1 MQQPP
6 LNTAG
11 AISQHRTYYREH
23 ATPTTGAIAVSV
35 EVIHGTTAKP
45 AAADALVRAIQSR
58 DHFRGRLFIGYP
70 ILRTPRGRHPV
81 DAVLV
86 SDHHGVVAFDL
97 IERDSIAGYQER
109 QDDTANNL
117 EAKLRTYRELMK
129 GRSLRV
135 EIGTI
140 SFAPRAHP
148 DLSHDPENAEYRVAN
163 ESSFRAVLDSCQWP
177 ERDDEV
183 YRAVLSVL
191 ENIATIRKAPRRRKI
206 TNDDS
211 RGSKLGRLEDTM
223 ATLDA
228 TQSRAVIES
237 IEGIQRI
244 RGLAGSGKTIVLARK
259 AAYLHAQ
266 HPEWRVAVTFNT
278 RSLKGFFTR
287 LIREVH
293 LLETGEPPDWN
304 QLQVI
309 NAWGAPGGEDRR
321 GIYHQFCV
329 SQGLPYYDYMNAK
342 SKYGPND
349 TFAKVCTEALS
360 GRRAPKPLFDAI
372 LIDEA
377 QDLPPSFLRL
387 CYAILREP
395 RRLIYAYD
403 ELQNLL
409 HDPLPSPKAIFGED
423 APWDGEVARQDFIL
437 EKCYRNS
444 RPILTTA
451 HALGFGVY
459 RDTNPDTGLG
469 LVQMF
474 DNPQLWGDVGY
485 EVASGNL
492 MGGESVALRRTPST
506 SPAFLEDHSPVDDI
520 VQFRAFDTEDEQTE
534 WVARQVKKN
543 MENDDLAA
551 EDIMVI
557 NPDPLTTR
565 GKVGVIRRR
574 LLDDG
579 IQNHLAGVDTEAD
592 EFIRGGS
599 VTFTGVHR
607 AKGNEVGMVYVV
619 NAHDCWSSRYNLA
632 RIRNRLFTAI
642 TRTKAW
648 VRVCGVGSEM
658 EQLCEEYRRL
668 RASDYELRFSYPTQE
683 ELDRLR
689 IVHRDVTAEE
699 EGKARGYVENLE
711 ALIADL
717 ESKNIYSE
725 DIDPAVVKRLRRVL
739 VVREPRSGEGDT

>member
-1 MQQPP
+1 M
-6 LNTAG
+6 
-11 AISQHRTYYREH
+11 
-23 ATPTTGAIAVSV
+23 SV
-35 EVIHGTTAKP
+35 EVIHGTTVKS
-45 AAADALVRAIQSR
+45 AAAEALVGAIQSR
-58 DHFRGRLFIGYP
+58 DDFQGRLFIGYP

-81 DAVLV
+81 DALLV
-86 SDHHGVVAFDL
+86 SDRHGVVAFDL
-97 IERDSIAGYQER
+97 IESDSISGFQER

-135 EIGTI
+135 KIGTI
-140 SFAPRAHP
+140 SFAPRANP
-148 DLSHDPENAEYRVAN
+148 DLFNDPENDQYHVAN
-163 ESSFRAVLDSCQWP
+163 NSGFHAVLDSLQWR
-177 ERDDEV
+177 ERDDGV
-183 YRAVLSVL
+183 FRAVLSVL
-191 ENIATIRKAPRRRKI
+191 ENIATIRKPPRGRKI
-206 TNDDS
+206 TKDDS
-211 RGSKLGRLEDTM
+211 KGSKLGRLEDTM

-237 IEGIQRI
+237 FEGIQRI

-266 HPEWRVAVTFNT
+266 HPDWRVAVTFNT

-304 QLQVI
+304 QLQVM
-309 NAWGAPGGEDRR
+309 NAWGAPGGEERR
-321 GIYHQFCV
+321 GIYHEFCA
-329 SQGLPYYDYMNAK
+329 SQGLPYYDYMNATRTF
-342 SKYGPND
+342 GPND
-349 TFAKVCTEALS
+349 TFAKVCMEALS
-360 GRRAPKPLFDAI
+360 GRQAPSPLFDAI

-409 HDPLPSPKAIFGED
+409 HDPLPSPKVIFGED
-423 APWDGEVARQDFIL
+423 APWDGEMARQDFIL

-459 RDTNPDTGLG
+459 RETNPDTGLG

-492 MGGESVALRRTPST
+492 MGGESVSLRRTPRT
-506 SPAFLEDHSPVDDI
+506 SPAFLEDHSQVDDI
-520 VQFRAFDTEDEQTE
+520 VQFRAFDTEGEQTE
-534 WVARQVKKN
+534 WVVRQIRRN

-557 NPDPLTTR
+557 NPDPKTTR
-565 GKVGVIRRR
+565 GKVGMIRRR

-579 IQNHLAGVDTEAD
+579 IPNHLAGVDTEPD
-592 EFIRGGS
+592 EFIRRES
-599 VTFTGVHR
+599 VTFTGIHR

-632 RIRNRLFTAI
+632 RIRNRLFTAV

-648 VRVCGVGSEM
+648 VRVCGVGSKM
-658 EQLCEEYRRL
+658 DNLCEEYQRL
-668 RASDYELRFSYPTQE
+668 RASDYELRFDYPTRE

-699 EGKARGYVENLE
+699 EGKARGYVEKLE

-717 ESKNIYSE
+717 ESRNIYSE
-725 DIDPAVVKRLRRVL
+725 DIDPAVVKKLREVL

>member
-1 MQQPP
+1 
-6 LNTAG
+6 
-11 AISQHRTYYREH
+11 
-23 ATPTTGAIAVSV
+23 VSV
-35 EVIHGTTAKP
+35 EVIRGTTAKS
-45 AAADALVRAIQSR
+45 AAAGALVRAIRSR
-58 DHFRGRLFIGYP
+58 DDFRGRLFIGYP

-81 DAVLV
+81 DALLV
-86 SDHHGVVAFDL
+86 SDRHGVVAFDL
-97 IERDSIAGYQER
+97 IESDSISGFQQR

-129 GRSLRV
+129 GRRLRV
-135 EIGTI
+135 QIGTI
-140 SFAPRAHP
+140 SFAPRANP
-148 DLSHDPENAEYRVAN
+148 GLSHDPEIGEYRVAN
-163 ESSFRAVLDSCQWP
+163 ESGLHAVLDSFQWR
-177 ERDDEV
+177 ERDDGV
-183 YRAVLSVL
+183 FRAVLSVL
-191 ENIATIRKAPRRRKI
+191 ENIATIRKPPRGRKI
-206 TNDDS
+206 TKDDS

-266 HPEWRVAVTFNT
+266 NPEWRIAVTFNT

-304 QLQVI
+304 QLQVM
-309 NAWGAPGGEDRR
+309 NAWGAPGGEERR
-321 GIYHQFCV
+321 GVYHEFCA

-342 SKYGPND
+342 GKFGPND

-360 GRRAPKPLFDAI
+360 GRRAPRPLFDAI

-387 CYAILREP
+387 CYAILTEP

-403 ELQNLL
+403 ELQNLSR
-409 HDPLPSPKAIFGED
+409 DPLPSPKTIFGDD
-423 APWDGEVARQDFIL
+423 ASWNGEVARQDFIL

-459 RDTNPDTGLG
+459 RETNPDTGLG

-485 EVASGNL
+485 RVTSGRL
-492 MGGESVALRRTPST
+492 MGGESVALKRTSRT
-506 SPAFLEDHSPVDDI
+506 SPRFLEDHSGVDDI
-520 VQFRAFDTEDEQTE
+520 VQFKAFGTEDEQTE
-534 WVARQVKKN
+534 WVVRQVKDD

-557 NPDPLTTR
+557 NPDPVTTR
-565 GKVGVIRRR
+565 GKVGLIRRR
-574 LLDDG
+574 LLESG
-579 IQNHLAGVDTEAD
+579 VPNHLAGVDTEAD
-592 EFIRGGS
+592 EFIRRGS

-632 RIRNRLFTAI
+632 RVRNRLFTAI

-648 VRVCGVGSEM
+648 VRVCGVGRKM
-658 EQLCEEYRRL
+658 ERLSEEYQML
-668 RASDYELRFSYPTQE
+668 RANDFELRFPYPTQD
-683 ELDRLR
+683 ELERLR

-699 EGKARGYVENLE
+699 VGRVEGHGQHLE
-711 ALIADL
+711 ALIADW
-717 ESKNIYSE
+717 ESKNIYLE
-725 DIDPAVVKRLRRVL
+725 DIDNAVVEKLREFL
-739 VVREPRSGEGDT
+739 VVRESRSGESDT

>member
-1 MQQPP
+1 MRQRH
-6 LNTAG
+6 
-11 AISQHRTYYREH
+11 SCYRKY

-45 AAADALVRAIQSR
+45 AAAEALVRAIQSR
-58 DHFRGRLFIGYP
+58 EDFRGRLFIGYP

-86 SDHHGVVAFDL
+86 SNHHGVVAFDL
-97 IERDSIAGYQER
+97 IETDSISGFQER

-135 EIGTI
+135 EIATV

-148 DLSHDPENAEYRVAN
+148 ESAHDPENAEYRVAN
-163 ESSFRAVLDSCQWP
+163 ESDFPAVLDSCQWP

-266 HPEWRVAVTFNT
+266 HPNWRVAVTFNT

-304 QLQVI
+304 QLQVM

-321 GIYHQFCV
+321 GIYHEFCA
-329 SQGLPYYDYMNAK
+329 SQGVPYYDYMNAK

-349 TFAKVCTEALS
+349 TFAHVCTVALS
-360 GRRAPKPLFDAI
+360 ERRAPRPLFDAI

-377 QDLPPSFLRL
+377 QDLPLSFLRL
-387 CYAILREP
+387 CYAILKEP

-403 ELQNLL
+403 ELQNLSG
-409 HDPLPSPKAIFGED
+409 DPLPSPKTIFGED
-423 APWDGEVARQDFIL
+423 APWDGEMTRQDFIL

-451 HALGFGVY
+451 HALGFGVH
-459 RDTNPDTGLG
+459 RETNPDTGLG

-474 DNPQLWGDVGY
+474 DNPQLWGEVGY
-485 EVASGNL
+485 EVASGSL
-492 MGGESVALRRTPST
+492 TGGEPVALKRTSRT
-506 SPAFLEDHSPVDDI
+506 SPRFLENHSPVDDI
-520 VQFRAFDTEDEQTE
+520 VQFTAFDTEDEQAE
-534 WVARQVKKN
+534 WVVRQVKKN

-565 GKVGVIRRR
+565 ARVGSIRRR
-574 LLDDG
+574 LLESG
-579 IQNHLAGVDTEAD
+579 VPNHLAGVDTEAD
-592 EFIRGGS
+592 EFIRRGS
-599 VTFTGVHR
+599 VTFTGIHR
-607 AKGNEVGMVYVV
+607 AKGNEVGMVYIV

-642 TRTKAW
+642 SRTKAW
-648 VRVCGVGSEM
+648 VRVCGVGTKM
-658 EQLCEEYRRL
+658 EKLSKEYKTL
-668 RASDYELRFSYPTQE
+668 RGNNFELRLLYPTQE
-683 ELDRLR
+683 ELERLR
-689 IVHRDVTAEE
+689 IVHRDVTAEQ
-699 EGKARGYVENLE
+699 EGRVKGHGQHLE
-711 ALIADL
+711 ALLADW
-717 ESKNIYSE
+717 ESKNIYLE
-725 DIDPAVVKRLRRVL
+725 DFDNAVVEKLREFL
-739 VVREPRSGEGDT
+739 VVRESGSAESDS